1 MKLAIF
7 LVFLFLTTVYSAS
20 LINEGEEFRMDQSK
34 NLETERVLD
43 LVTKTLEDVTKTV
56 KGLLPL

>member
-7 LVFLFLTTVYSAS
+7 LVFRFLTTVYSAS
-20 LINEGEEFRMDQSK
+20 LINKNKKFRMDQSK
-34 NLETERVLD
+34 NLKTERVLD
-43 LVTKTLEDVTKTV
+43 LVTKTLKNVPKTV